1 MKRPGD
7 DRAGYTLLDE
17 LRRKGKD
24 IPYIIYAS
32 SNAAQHKEQAKQH
45 GALDATNNPPELFRL
60 VMGALKNNYPSNP
73 EDGFCIP
80 PLAKS
85 TLEAGYL

>member
-1 MKRPGD
+1 MIVRD
-7 DRAGYTLLDE
+7 ILILDE

-32 SNAAQHKEQAKQH
+32 SNSAQHKEQAKQH

-60 VMGALKNNYPSNP
+60 VMGALK
-73 EDGFCIP
+73 
-80 PLAKS
+80 K
-85 TLEAGYL
+85 

>member
-1 MKRPGD
+1 
-7 DRAGYTLLDE
+7 E

-60 VMGALKNNYPSNP
+60 VMGALK
-73 EDGFCIP
+73 
-80 PLAKS
+80 K
-85 TLEAGYL
+85 